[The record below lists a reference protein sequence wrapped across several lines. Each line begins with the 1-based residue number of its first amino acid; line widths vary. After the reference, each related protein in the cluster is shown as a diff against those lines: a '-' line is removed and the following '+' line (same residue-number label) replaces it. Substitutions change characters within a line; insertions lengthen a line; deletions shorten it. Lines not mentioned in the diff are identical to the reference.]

1 MFILLTQVQAVL
13 GEIIETPTY
22 VNLTNVTYIVPF
34 TITYYASGIENFKDR
49 TREQPCVCISFT
61 AGTAEEAD
69 SIFVKETLDQLSKML
84 PKA

>member
-1 MFILLTQVQAVL
+1 MFVLLTQVQTVS

-22 VNLTNVTYIVPF
+22 VNFTNVTYIVPF
-34 TITYYASGIENFKDR
+34 TFTYYISGIENFNERMRK
-49 TREQPCVCISFT
+49 QPCSCITFT